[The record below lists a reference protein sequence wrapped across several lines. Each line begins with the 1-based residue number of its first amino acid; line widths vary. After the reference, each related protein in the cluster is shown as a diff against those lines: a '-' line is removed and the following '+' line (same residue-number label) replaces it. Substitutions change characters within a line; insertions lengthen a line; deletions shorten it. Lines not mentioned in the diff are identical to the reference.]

1 MRERADG
8 SPLISHAQ
16 SLPSK
21 HPAAIGVLARLGM
34 ASSCTRGMKAAGLGR
49 GMTGMLGMR
58 GDSGR
63 MAHLSGAAIEAS
75 FGGSFSRSTVREEI
89 RMNARDAHRHTLLRK
104 YNRTHASRT

>member
-8 SPLISHAQ
+8 SPVISHAQ

-34 ASSCTRGMKAAGLGR
+34 ASSCTLGMKAAGLGR

-63 MAHLSGAAIEAS
+63 MAHPSGAAMEAS
-75 FGGSFSRSTVREEI
+75 LGG
-89 RMNARDAHRHTLLRK
+89 RK
-104 YNRTHASRT
+104 GETKSLEAVWWVCRTGRFYFTT